1 MPGVVNDFGITLI
14 GNNAAFGV
22 GNPDTTITTTSAIN
36 DGTWH
41 HIAATRD
48 SVSGV
53 MNLYLDG
60 TRQAYATGPAGTRA
74 AAPNLRIGALQTLI
88 AGAFLTGTIDDVQIF
103 SRVFSAAEVPSL
115 RNHPPGLQPIFDSAI
130 LAGRTL
136 VVTNSASDP
145 DLPAQTLTFSLQNPP
160 SGAAINPSTGLLTWR
175 PGIAESGA
183 NHLLAVR
190 VTDNGTPS
198 QSATQNFLVTVL
210 QPVQP
215 NLNLPLFGASGF
227 NMRISGDIG
236 PDYSVY
242 TTTDV
247 AKLFP
252 NWDWLLTTN
261 PAVLPFQFTD
271 FTATNYGQRFYKV
284 LLGP

>member
-1 MPGVVNDFGITLI
+1 M
-14 GNNAAFGV
+14 
-22 GNPDTTITTTSAIN
+22 
-36 DGTWH
+36 
-41 HIAATRD
+41 
-48 SVSGV
+48 
-53 MNLYLDG
+53 
-60 TRQAYATGPAGTRA
+60 
-74 AAPNLRIGALQTLI
+74 
-88 AGAFLTGTIDDVQIF
+88 
-103 SRVFSAAEVPSL
+103 
-115 RNHPPGLQPIFDSAI
+115 
-130 LAGRTL
+130 
-136 VVTNSASDP
+136 
-145 DLPAQTLTFSLQNPP
+145 
-160 SGAAINPSTGLLTWR
+160 
-175 PGIAESGA
+175 
-183 NHLLAVR
+183 R

-215 NLNLPLFGASGF
+215 NLNLPLLGASGF

-242 TTTDV
+242 ATTNV